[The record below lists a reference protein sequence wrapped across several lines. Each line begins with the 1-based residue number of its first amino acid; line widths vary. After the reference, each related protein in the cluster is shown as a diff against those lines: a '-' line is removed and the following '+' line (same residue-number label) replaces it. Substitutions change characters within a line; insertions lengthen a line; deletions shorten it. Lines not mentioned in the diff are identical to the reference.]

1 MENHSS
7 IQEVLFFT
15 RAFSKFSPELQ
26 QSALQPASAGA
37 LHGMTSS
44 RKWSEKSKSWTSQ
57 NPKGSYCGH
66 FQNELSLVQFL
77 GSGQKVCLDG
87 GDGGGCSCAFLQHSK
102 APKTG
107 VLLPSFPGKPTWLA
121 GHDSRAGGVQSLELQ
136 AGSSV
141 LAFHRLVV
149 GSSAS
154 QGGKLEE
161 LL

>member
-87 GDGGGCSCAFLQHSK
+87 GDGGVCSCAFLQHSECCTAK
-102 APKTG
+102 HQRQECSSPPSQANPHGWQGMTPG
-107 VLLPSFPGKPTWLA
+107 LVECRAWSFRQDHQCLPFTCWWWEALPL
-121 GHDSRAGGVQSLELQ
+121 RE
-136 AGSSV
+136 GS
-141 LAFHRLVV
+141 
-149 GSSAS
+149 
-154 QGGKLEE
+154 
-161 LL
+161 